1 MDNNPHI
8 FLTRAN
14 QQIKETN
21 RNFCGNLDSDGPMVF
36 AKNQEKNESYTFK
49 DMFFGFLTGLCGP
62 IACSLLGGGV

>member
-36 AKNQEKNESYTFK
+36 AKNQEKMNPKQVVSNIQVRFNSEY
-49 DMFFGFLTGLCGP
+49 DQRG
-62 IACSLLGGGV
+62 